1 MSSIL
6 APSDPLKSFED
17 DLRSAGNMTMMLRTQ
32 EKNSFQLELKDELS
46 KTQ

>member
-6 APSDPLKSFED
+6 APSDPLNSFED
-17 DLRSAGNMTMMLRTQ
+17 DLRSPGNMTMMLRTQ
-32 EKNSFQLELKDELS
+32 EKNSFQLELKDEVS